1 MHTKQSLMDDLYRMH
16 APQNLPVIVHTSLK
30 KIGACEDGA
39 EGVLSVLIDYFTK
52 DGGLLIIPTHTWRN
66 LSHPSAYTLDMTP
79 VGQAEVRAC
88 IGVLPSVAAYH
99 PLAHRSR
106 HPTHSVAVF
115 DGTPAGTP
123 GRAEDYIRRD
133 DRECGSSTHP
143 DGCFGSLYALGGKV
157 LLLGVGQQN
166 DTFLHAIEEIVG
178 VPGRLME
185 EARVL
190 TVRLPD
196 GTVIEKRQRCHCGG
210 VSGRYPKFEP
220 AFWYHGAIVDG
231 MFGDAKTQLC
241 DARRM
246 TQTIRQIKER
256 AGDRDLLLDDAPLEP
271 SLYE

>member
-143 DGCFGSLYALGGKV
+143 DGCFGSLYAQGGKV

-185 EARVL
+185 EARVSL
-190 TVRLPD
+190 RRRVRQVPEIRARLPVPWRHRGWYVRRRENAAVRRAAHD
-196 GTVIEKRQRCHCGG
+196 TDHSSDQRTRWRQR
-210 VSGRYPKFEP
+210 SP
-220 AFWYHGAIVDG
+220 A
-231 MFGDAKTQLC
+231 
-241 DARRM
+241 R
-246 TQTIRQIKER
+246 
-256 AGDRDLLLDDAPLEP
+256 
-271 SLYE
+271 

>member
-39 EGVLSVLIDYFTK
+39 EGVISVLIDYFTK
-52 DGGLLIIPTHTWRN
+52 NGGLLIIPTHTWRN

-99 PLAHRSR
+99 PLAHRSH

-115 DGTPAGTP
+115 DGTLAGTP
-123 GRAEDYIRRD
+123 GRAEDYIQRD
-133 DRECGSSTHP
+133 EREDGTSTHP

-166 DTFLHAIEEIVG
+166 DTFLHAAEEIVDI
-178 VPGRLME
+178 PHRLTD
-185 EARVL
+185 EARTL

-196 GTVIEKRQRCHCGG
+196 GTVIEKRQRCHHGG
-210 VSGRYPKFEP
+210 NSDRFPKFEP
-220 AFWYHGAIVDG
+220 AFRHYGAIIDG
-231 MFGDAKTQLC
+231 TFGDAKTQLC

-246 TQTIRQIKER
+246 TDTLRII
-256 AGDRDLLLDDAPLEP
+256 ADRSGRRELLADDEPLDP
-271 SLYE
+271 SLYV